1 MSLQNRVLPDG
12 RIVAQGWRGTMMGN
26 RGGRIH
32 NRETKTLMRRGW
44 ASKRWIICQLSFKGR
59 QRRVMG
65 DGYTELFF
73 LDEASALAAGHRPCF
88 ECRRTAARAFAS
100 AFGSSHNLTVTPGA
114 DAMDRQ
120 LHSERVSP
128 HFPEF
133 SGDPASL
140 PDGTFLRSGEAF
152 LAVKEGKLLN
162 WSQAGYSNASD
173 VGGNLEII
181 TPPSIR
187 AALAAGYKPQWH
199 PSAMIAPGV

>member
-32 NRETKTLMRRGW
+32 NRETRTLMQRSW

-100 AFGSSHNLTVTPGA
+100 AFASSHDLATPPGA

-128 HFPEF
+128 RKREF
-133 SGDPASL
+133 SGDFASL
-140 PDGTFLRSGEAF
+140 PDGTFLRSGDAF
-152 LAVKEGKLLN
+152 LAVRQGRLLN
-162 WSQAGYSNASD
+162 WTQAGYMKA
-173 VGGNLEII
+173 GPIGEHLEIL

-187 AALAAGYKPQWH
+187 AALGAGYQPQWH
-199 PSAMIAPGV
+199 PSAMMTPGA